1 MIEDIIQNGGI
12 LHFTAAWCGPCK
24 TLTRTFDSNK
34 SEFKKIKRLKVDLDE
49 HQDLSE
55 KYNVRSV
62 PTLLLFKD
70 GKEIKRLIGARS
82 LQELIEFIN

>member
-24 TLTRTFDSNK
+24 TLSRTFDSNK
-34 SEFKKIKRLKVDLDE
+34 KEFKKIKRIKVDLDE
-49 HQDLSE
+49 YQDLCE

-62 PTLLLFKD
+62 PTLVLFKN
-70 GKEIKRLIGARS
+70 GKEAKRLIGSRS
-82 LQELIEFIN
+82 LEELIEFIN